1 MHPIRQEDAGQE
13 DGNFPVSH
21 FPVGLLRVAVCA
33 SGQRCNAKPSG
44 AARNPAIASRL
55 ESNALV
61 DRLAELGSF
70 SGMTSALKIHRAF
83 TLIELLVVVA
93 IIAILASLLLPALG
107 KAKQKARQSACLS
120 NLRQIGFAFALYQDE
135 NDDRFPD
142 QRTLKTALGY
152 RPWTDWPP
160 SDPRAG
166 WAAVTLS
173 NYLGNTAA
181 WICPGLAA
189 SRLRD
194 VTQVAQNF
202 RAGDNSAVT
211 GYWLWR
217 FDRDSTPV
225 PLDNFWDKTSDS
237 ALSDLRAANNPT
249 TGKPASLSEVELA
262 VDAYFPNTIPSV
274 APALSGRAAHPSG
287 RNRLML
293 DLSASFWRDSRISA
307 NN

>member
-1 MHPIRQEDAGQE
+1 M
-13 DGNFPVSH
+13 NS
-21 FPVGLLRVAVCA
+21 
-33 SGQRCNAKPSG
+33 
-44 AARNPAIASRL
+44 ASRTKP
-55 ESNALV
+55 
-61 DRLAELGSF
+61 G
-70 SGMTSALKIHRAF
+70 F
-83 TLIELLVVVA
+83 TLIELLVVIA

-142 QRTLKTALGY
+142 QRPLKTALGY

-173 NYLGNTAA
+173 NYLGNTAV
-181 WICPGLAA
+181 WMCPGIAA

-194 VTQVAQNF
+194 VTQAVQNF
-202 RAGDNSAVT
+202 RASDNSAMT

-225 PLDNFWDKTSDS
+225 PLDNFWNKTSEA
-237 ALSDLRAANNPT
+237 ALSDLCAANNPT
-249 TGKPASLSEVELA
+249 TGKPASLSNVELA

-293 DLSASFWRDSRISA
+293 DLSASLWRDARLSA

>member
-1 MHPIRQEDAGQE
+1 MKPWPIACV
-13 DGNFPVSH
+13 P
-21 FPVGLLRVAVCA
+21 
-33 SGQRCNAKPSG
+33 
-44 AARNPAIASRL
+44 
-55 ESNALV
+55 
-61 DRLAELGSF
+61 
-70 SGMTSALKIHRAF
+70 MTSNDEKECGDWASSSSLKIHVHPWFKDPVSCPVPIGVNSASQTKHAF
-83 TLIELLVVVA
+83 TLIELLVVTA

-120 NLRQIGFAFALYQDE
+120 NLRQIGFAFALHQDE

-173 NYLGNTAA
+173 NDLGDTTA
-181 WICPGLAA
+181 WMCPGIAA
-189 SRLRD
+189 SRLGD

-202 RAGDNSAVT
+202 RAGDRTAVT

-225 PLDNFWDKTSDS
+225 PLDNFWNKTAET
-237 ALSDLRAANNPT
+237 ALSDLRAANNST
-249 TGKPASLSEVELA
+249 TGKPASLSDVELA

-274 APALSGRAAHPSG
+274 SPALSGRAAHASG

-293 DLSASFWRDSRISA
+293 DLSASFWRDARVSA

>member
-1 MHPIRQEDAGQE
+1 MR
-13 DGNFPVSH
+13 
-21 FPVGLLRVAVCA
+21 LTR
-33 SGQRCNAKPSG
+33 PSKHG
-44 AARNPAIASRL
+44 
-55 ESNALV
+55 
-61 DRLAELGSF
+61 
-70 SGMTSALKIHRAF
+70 F
-83 TLIELLVVVA
+83 TLIELLVVIA

-107 KAKQKARQSACLS
+107 KAKQRARASACLS
-120 NLRQIGFAFALYQDE
+120 NLRQIGLAFALSQDE

-142 QRTLKTALGY
+142 RRDLKTALGY
-152 RPWTDWPP
+152 RPWSDWPP

-166 WAAVTLS
+166 WAAVTLG
-173 NYLGNTAA
+173 NYLGSGKA
-181 WICPGLAA
+181 WMCPGIAA

-194 VTQVAQNF
+194 VTQVVQIF
-202 RAGDNSAVT
+202 RAGNDAAQT

-225 PLDNFWDKTSDS
+225 PLDNFWNKTPDA
-237 ALSDLRAANNPT
+237 ALSDLRAANNPAI
-249 TGKPASLSEVELA
+249 GQPSALSDVELA

-274 APALSGRAAHPSG
+274 APALSGRAAHASG